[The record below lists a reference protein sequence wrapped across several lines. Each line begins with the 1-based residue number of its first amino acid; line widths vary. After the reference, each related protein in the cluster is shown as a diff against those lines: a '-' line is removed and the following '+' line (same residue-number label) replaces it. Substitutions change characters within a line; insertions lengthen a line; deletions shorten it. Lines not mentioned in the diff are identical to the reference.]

1 MTLILSY
8 TTLIVDLQTVN
19 IIWQKQ
25 KTKIKFGNYPKL
37 YYIV

>member
-25 KTKIKFGNYPKL
+25 KLNLVIIQNY
-37 YYIV
+37 II